1 MTKVGLRELKN
12 RLGTYIAKVRAGETV
27 VITDRGEVV
36 AELKPPSTTH
46 NAVLDEMVRKGE
58 IRLGKP
64 VKDRKAL
71 YAPMPGPVL
80 KGISSQELLDAERE
94 ERWMS
99 DAKKPDE
106 PLR

>member
-1 MTKVGLRELKN
+1 
-12 RLGTYIAKVRAGETV
+12 
-27 VITDRGEVV
+27 VV
-36 AELKPPSTTH
+36 AELKPPANTK
-46 NAVLDEMVRKGE
+46 NPVLDEMVRKGE

-64 VKDRKAL
+64 IKDRKAL

-80 KGISSQELLDAERE
+80 KGITSQEILDALRE

-99 DAKKPDE
+99 DVKKPDE

>member
-1 MTKVGLRELKN
+1 
-12 RLGTYIAKVRAGETV
+12 
-27 VITDRGEVV
+27 
-36 AELKPPSTTH
+36 
-46 NAVLDEMVRKGE
+46 VLDEMVRKGE

-80 KGISSQELLDAERE
+80 KGITSQEILDALRE

-99 DAKKPDE
+99 DVKKPDE